1 MNTDRE
7 AGAWQDLQELQ
18 DPMGPYARMYR
29 AKVIS
34 QNDDTDELDLRPDN
48 PLLPDMAKIPLR
60 HGFPGLRVSVAK
72 GSYVLVGWDDGRP
85 DRPFAGLWTPGT
97 KVTKVSIVADRI
109 NRGSRNAHE
118 ASVLGTSYR
127 AAEDDMIQG
136 LQQALTMLAGVCTAG
151 PLAALQAGIQKA
163 LQSVTGFIV
172 AAAAARGYL
181 SQKDFGE

>member
-1 MNTDRE
+1 VNTDRE
-7 AGAWQDLQELQ
+7 AGVWQDLQELQ
-18 DPMGPYARMYR
+18 DPLGPYSRMYR
-29 AKVIS
+29 AKVIA

-60 HGFPGLRVSVAK
+60 HGFPGLRVSVAR

-109 NRGSRNAHE
+109 NVGSRDAHE
-118 ASVLGTSYR
+118 AMVLGTSYR
-127 AAEDDMIQG
+127 AAEDQMLQG
-136 LQQALTMLAGVCTAG
+136 LQQALTMLAAACTAG
-151 PLAALQAGIQKA
+151 PLAALQAGMQRA
-163 LQSVTGFIV
+163 LLEVTKFIA